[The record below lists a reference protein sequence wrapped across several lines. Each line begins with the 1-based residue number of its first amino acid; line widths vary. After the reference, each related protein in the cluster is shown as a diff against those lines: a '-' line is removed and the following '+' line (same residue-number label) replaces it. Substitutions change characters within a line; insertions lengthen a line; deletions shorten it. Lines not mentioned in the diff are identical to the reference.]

1 MSLYRLSQMCYTVW
15 KYVAFYQPKEDTNN
29 LFCNNCNA
37 FGSSSKIIPLCLSRF
52 IWSVKVWYVWDKILI
67 RFSYHGYIKIKS
79 SPWARCSYGKRG
91 KHVAAKI
98 TEFFCLTKHSYIVY
112 FSFHSWIFLIKLSDF
127 GRITFLRKNV
137 CHNPNNASNPPLSR
151 TKKSFSLL

>member
-1 MSLYRLSQMCYTVW
+1 MIKMRLYRLSQMCYTVW

-52 IWSVKVWYVWDKILI
+52 IWSVKIWYVWDKILI

-91 KHVAAKI
+91 KHVATNLIHYFMSDK
-98 TEFFCLTKHSYIVY
+98 TFNCFLYIVY
-112 FSFHSWIFLIKLSDF
+112 PFLCYKQNSFISVS
-127 GRITFLRKNV
+127 
-137 CHNPNNASNPPLSR
+137 
-151 TKKSFSLL
+151 SFSLSNQAKLFIA